1 MKKLA
6 IVLCVLLIAGAPIF
20 AQNKGKKVTI
30 KLASL
35 VPEGTDWGRALNRM
49 AKEWSDATDGQV
61 QLIVY
66 HNGSQ
71 GSNEADVLRKLKG
84 NQIQA
89 AVFTSIGMALI
100 SPEIMTLSTPFLIR
114 NDQEL
119 NMVLSAVKPDLEAR
133 IQRGGYI
140 SLAWAKSGWI
150 RIFSKA
156 PILVPDDLKKQ
167 KLGTSNDTPAMNQAF
182 KAMGYQLVPV
192 DFNSVIPSLQS
203 GMIDAVYQSPAAA
216 AGYQLFGVAKNMIS
230 FNVAPFMGGIVMN
243 RTAWRSIPDQYKS
256 KILNICKQIE
266 KEISN
271 AIDQIEASAITIM
284 SNNGLV
290 INNATPSQEQLWFA
304 DVEQATPGLLED
316 GVFNKSLYLK
326 IKGLLRR

>member
-1 MKKLA
+1 MKKITIA
-6 IVLCVLLIAGAPIF
+6 LCVLLTMGAPIF
-20 AQNKGKKVTI
+20 AQKKVTI

-49 AKEWSDATDGQV
+49 AKEWSDATNGQV

-71 GSNEADVLRKLKG
+71 GSNEADILRKLKG

-89 AVFTSIGMALI
+89 AVFTSMGMSLI

-114 NDQEL
+114 DNREL
-119 NMVLSAVKPDLEAR
+119 DLVLSAVKPDLESK
-133 IQRGGYI
+133 IQKGGYV

-156 PILVPDDLKKQ
+156 PILVPDDLKRQ

-192 DFNSVIPSLQS
+192 DFNSILPSLQS

-216 AGYQLFGVAKNMIS
+216 AGYQLFGVAKNITS
-230 FNVAPFMGGIVMN
+230 FNIAPFMGGIVMN
-243 RTAWRSIPDQYKS
+243 RAAWRSIPDQYKPQ
-256 KILNICKQIE
+256 ILNICKQIE
-266 KEISN
+266 KEISS
-271 AIDQIEASAITIM
+271 AIDQIEASAIRIM
-284 SNNGLV
+284 SNNGLI
-290 INNATPSQEQLWFA
+290 INNITPTQAQLWFA
-304 DVEQATPGLLED
+304 DVEKATPGLLED
-316 GVFNKSLYLK
+316 GVFDRPLYLK
-326 IKGLLRR
+326 IKGLLGR

>member
-1 MKKLA
+1 MKKIA
-6 IVLCVLLIAGAPIF
+6 IVLCALLTVMTPIF
-20 AQNKGKKVTI
+20 AQSGKKITI

-35 VPEGTDWGRALNRM
+35 VPEGTDWGKALNRM
-49 AKEWSDATDGQV
+49 AKELSEVTNGQV

-71 GSNEADVLRKLKG
+71 GSNESDILRKLKG

-89 AVFTSIGMALI
+89 AVFTSMGMALI

-114 NDQEL
+114 NDREL
-119 NMVLSAVKPDLEAR
+119 NMVLSAVKPDLESK
-133 IQRGGYI
+133 IQRSGYI

-167 KLGTSNDTPAMNQAF
+167 KLGTSNDTSAMNQAF

-203 GMIDAVYQSPAAA
+203 GMIDAIYQSPAAA
-216 AGYQLFGVAKNMIS
+216 AGYQLFGIAKNMTS
-230 FNVAPFMGGIVMN
+230 FNIAPFMGGIVMN
-243 RTAWRSIPDQYKS
+243 RTAWRNIPDQYKP
-256 KILNICKQIE
+256 KLLEICKQKE
-266 KEISN
+266 REISN
-271 AIDQIEASAITIM
+271 AIDQIEMSAIKIM

-290 INNATPSQEQLWFA
+290 INNITPMQEQLWFA
-304 DVEQATPGLLED
+304 DVEKATPGLLKD
-316 GVFNKSLYLK
+316 GVFNKPLYLK
-326 IKGLLRR
+326 IKGLLGR